1 MFFKVLSPSKDFFS
15 KEPQSNSNI
24 CYKLLLTHRVK
35 SWHFYFRIWHYTDS
49 DTMTVCLGEK
59 RCKTAVWKNKTNTP
73 PTKIKQCKLCRKTS
87 VPTKIFTSSTEW
99 NCSIFQPI
107 IKRRVL
113 KNMISWLT
121 YKFISKCV
129 FKFLLYAR
137 L

>member
-1 MFFKVLSPSKDFFS
+1 MYKKQFLLNPIKRISFQSKSKITLAMFFKVLSPSKDFFS

-73 PTKIKQCKLCRKTS
+73 PTKIKQCKLRRKTS
-87 VPTKIFTSSTEW
+87 VPTKIFTSSME
-99 NCSIFQPI
+99 
-107 IKRRVL
+107 
-113 KNMISWLT
+113 
-121 YKFISKCV
+121 
-129 FKFLLYAR
+129 
-137 L
+137 